1 MRILTI
7 GAVALALG
15 GCGDKDAVDCVADP
29 TNPACPQTGTG
40 GGTDTTPTSDPGP
53 SCDEVSAFS
62 FSLDY
67 AWDDTAAATTSF
79 SIDGSSSPSVFVI
92 EYGGNGWTGDP
103 NLAVCIKIWDIDGM
117 GKSQAAT
124 DAFAANGFVSN
135 PAASAPIIDTC
146 ADGIA
151 TGEICPDFFQSS
163 NGQAVEGI
171 SYDWRVM
178 SDDVTAETE
187 SNIGLASYFD
197 PGTYWAATLEGDLFA
212 EVSDGYSFGFSVD
225 PTFNVTAQSADIQQ
239 ATMQTANGQVNGY
252 YRVSNPFIWSFN

>member
-92 EYGGNGWTGDP
+92 EYGNAAGGYCEIANAAGFMLVRK
-103 NLAVCIKIWDIDGM
+103 NLDL
-117 GKSQAAT
+117 
-124 DAFAANGFVSN
+124 DA
-135 PAASAPIIDTC
+135 
-146 ADGIA
+146 
-151 TGEICPDFFQSS
+151 
-163 NGQAVEGI
+163 
-171 SYDWRVM
+171 
-178 SDDVTAETE
+178 
-187 SNIGLASYFD
+187 
-197 PGTYWAATLEGDLFA
+197 WAI
-212 EVSDGYSFGFSVD
+212 
-225 PTFNVTAQSADIQQ
+225 PCWQ
-239 ATMQTANGQVNGY
+239 
-252 YRVSNPFIWSFN
+252 P